1 MSDSDPAV
9 PGPAQPQRAPL
20 RARFLADL
28 PDDPELR
35 RLGEAFER
43 GNYALVRTEGRRLA
57 ESAPD
62 EAVRN
67 AAEDLVERLEPDPL
81 MKYLLALSVLLLL
94 VVTAFVYASQGHG

>member
-1 MSDSDPAV
+1 MSDSETATPDPA
-9 PGPAQPQRAPL
+9 QREPL

-43 GNYALVRTEGRRLA
+43 GNYALVREEGRRLVA
-57 ESAPD
+57 SATD
-62 EAVRN
+62 EAVRK
-67 AAEDLVERLEPDPL
+67 AAEDLLRRLEPDPL
-81 MKYLLALSVLLLL
+81 MKYLLALSVLLLV